1 MVEVRE
7 CFSEY
12 CDNKSKKISQA
23 QFTFDINDDE
33 LVLSS
38 FVLLFSVM
46 GFGPVLLKI
55 QKRILVSMN

>member
-7 CFSEY
+7 LFQSTVI
-12 CDNKSKKISQA
+12 ISQA
-23 QFTFDINDDE
+23 QFTFYINGDE
-33 LVLSS
+33 LVLNS
-38 FVLLFSVM
+38 FVLFFSVM